1 MPVFAYTA
9 KTRDGK
15 KENGQLD
22 APDRRSALA
31 ALQHKGLVPIS
42 VVQKSG
48 GKALKSSSSKTP
60 VIKSI
65 NKTISTPKKKS
76 KGSFFKLSRP
86 NYMSPVETLH
96 FTSEICDLLESGMT
110 LGNALN
116 CLAAREGVSEGVT
129 DIITGLRDAIIEG
142 YTFSAALEK
151 YPKVFTNIYVNLV
164 RAGEASGAMTD
175 VLHRL
180 VDYFESQQAMRS
192 KIKTAMFYPTIVLIM
207 AIGVTI
213 FATTYLLP
221 KFKTIFDQLGP
232 DGLPPMTKAIMG
244 VSDFIRNYGFIM
256 LIIIFGGVFAL
267 IQYKKTPEGKKKWD
281 RLKLRLPLIKGI
293 VASGTYANFARTLQS
308 LLANGVPVISALEI
322 TANVVGNSV
331 IAEQLLI
338 ARERVTD
345 GTSISGPLA
354 EGNVFPQ
361 LAIDMI
367 AIGERTGDMP
377 SALGHVAK
385 RFESDLDKNVSRF
398 TSSLEPIMIFVV
410 AIIIAVIAISIVQA
424 VMAVSSSANLQ

>member
-22 APDRRSALA
+22 APDRRSAIA
-31 ALQHKGLVPIS
+31 ALQRKGLVPIS
-42 VVQKSG
+42 VMQKNG
-48 GKALKSSSSKTP
+48 GKISSSSKT
-60 VIKSI
+60 S
-65 NKTISTPKKKS
+65 KTKETAPKKK
-76 KGSFFKLSRP
+76 GGGALKLSRP
-86 NYMSPVETLH
+86 NYMSPVEMLH

-116 CLAAREGVSEGVT
+116 CLAAREGESEGVT

-142 YTFSAALEK
+142 FTFSEALGK
-151 YPKVFTNIYVNLV
+151 YPKVFSNVYINLV

-180 VDYFESQQAMRS
+180 VEHFEKQMAMRS
-192 KIKTAMFYPTIVLIM
+192 KIKTAMFYPAIVLFM
-207 AIGVTI
+207 AVGVVI
-213 FATTYLLP
+213 FAMTYLLP

-232 DGLPPMTKAIMG
+232 DGLPPMTKALMG
-244 VSDFIRNYGFIM
+244 MSDFIRSYGIFI
-256 LIIIFGGVFAL
+256 LIGIIICVFAF
-267 IQYKKTPEGKKKWD
+267 IQFKKTPEGKKKLD
-281 RLKLRLPLIKGI
+281 RIKLKLPLVKGI

-322 TANVVGNSV
+322 TANAVDNSV
-331 IAEQLLI
+331 ISEQLLR
-338 ARERVTD
+338 ARDRVTD

-354 EGNVFPQ
+354 EGDIFPQ
-361 LAIDMI
+361 VAIDMI

-385 RFESDLDKNVSRF
+385 RFEAELDKNVTRF
-398 TSSLEPIMIFVV
+398 TSALEPIMIFVV
-410 AIIIAVIAISIVQA
+410 AIIIAVIALSIVQA
-424 VMAVSSSANLQ
+424 VMAVSSSTNF